1 MKGEKSMNSQQIG
14 TRLRHLRGQRTQSE
28 VARACGITETAL
40 ACYEDGQRI
49 PRDEVKLALACYYDM
64 SVESIFYAD

>member
-14 TRLRHLRGQRTQSE
+14 TRLRLLRGQRTQSE
-28 VARACGITETAL
+28 VARACGISETAL

-49 PRDEVKLALACYYDM
+49 PRDEVKRALSNYYGVK
-64 SVESIFYAD
+64 VESIFCAD